1 MSYHEHT
8 PLTPGELTVE
18 NLIGA
23 PVYGPEDEKVG
34 TVGDLLLSGVDQI
47 RSTII
52 DVGGFLGIGA
62 KPVAVPFESL
72 RFVHDGS
79 LGNIH
84 AHIAWTKD
92 QLKDRP
98 EFVRTPDEEDSG
110 FIVYVPPII

>member
-8 PLTPGELTVE
+8 PLAPGELTVE
-18 NLIGA
+18 NLTGA

-47 RSTII
+47 RSAII

-84 AHIAWTKD
+84 AHIAWTKA
-92 QLKDRP
+92 QLKELP
-98 EFVRTPDEEDSG
+98 EFVRKTDEDETD